1 MGKQLDSHAVWE
13 LEEWAKI
20 ASVGVDMAGASG
32 LVGFRQ
38 LAACFAEKQGASVKL
53 AGMDAA
59 YTGDRDLF
67 VMHGSG
73 KQ

>member
-1 MGKQLDSHAVWE
+1 M
-13 LEEWAKI
+13 I
-20 ASVGVDMAGASG
+20 AGDGTC